1 MIRVAFIIGEY
12 PPEERRLREEVA
24 KSYASGEVEV
34 GILSVKPSPFGGLSP
49 AEIQLVAPYFHAAYL
64 QAEREGY
71 DAAVPLGTLDLG
83 VDGGRSLVDIPIIGP
98 CEAMFHIAAPLG
110 DPFGVICYHHSVI
123 PRAITQTRYHR
134 IEAWI
139 ARRPPARYQV

>member
-1 MIRVAFIIGEY
+1 MIRVAFIIGDY

-24 KSYASGEVEV
+24 RSFSTAEVEV

-64 QAEREGY
+64 QAEHEGY

-83 VDGGRSLVDIPIIGP
+83 VDTASPVTNDYPDKHNQFNGSINWVQIDIDAAADQDHLISPD
-98 CEAMFHIAAPLG
+98 ERFRIA
-110 DPFGVICYHHSVI
+110 V
-123 PRAITQTRYHR
+123 TR
-134 IEAWI
+134 
-139 ARRPPARYQV
+139 Q

>member
-1 MIRVAFIIGEY
+1 MIRVAFIIGDY

-24 KSYASGEVEV
+24 RSFSTAEVEV

-83 VDGGRSLVDIPIIGP
+83 VDGRALAGRHSPSSGP
-98 CEAMFHIAAPLG
+98 
-110 DPFGVICYHHSVI
+110 
-123 PRAITQTRYHR
+123 
-134 IEAWI
+134 
-139 ARRPPARYQV
+139 ARRCSTLRPSSANASGSSVTTTR